1 MPMSKQMEGDN
12 KQRRKA
18 AREARAAGDKPSEHG
33 MTTGGSKGPS
43 GTPSNAE
50 HLEKLAETQRGEAKQ
65 AGRDV
70 PRPLRGKGRRQEPKT
85 PPGPE

>member
-1 MPMSKQMEGDN
+1 MGKQMEGDN

-18 AREARAAGDKPSEHG
+18 AREAREAGDSPSEHG
-33 MTTGGSKGPS
+33 QTTGASKGPS
-43 GTPSNAE
+43 RTRSKSD

-65 AGRDV
+65 AGDDV

-85 PPGPE
+85 PPGP